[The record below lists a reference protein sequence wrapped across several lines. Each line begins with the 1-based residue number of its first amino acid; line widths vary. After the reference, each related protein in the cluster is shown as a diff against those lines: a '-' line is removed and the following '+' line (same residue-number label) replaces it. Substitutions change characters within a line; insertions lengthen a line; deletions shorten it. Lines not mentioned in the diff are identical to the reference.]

1 MDKTPQVTDDIIAS
15 NMDKMIEER
24 TILLESLRALVSEIT
39 SETLIGTEEIEN
51 GFILKVPLPDQRT
64 QKVYITVDRRDADG
78 ENLFQIFTVC
88 AQADPELFEFALKMN
103 MELDYGALAIK
114 NIDEKDALVMVHTQ
128 LVRTAQPAEIE
139 KSLLT
144 LAEVGDDLE
153 RILTGED
160 FR

>member
-1 MDKTPQVTDDIIAS
+1 MDNITQNTNEILTPNTDKI
-15 NMDKMIEER
+15 NEER
-24 TILLESLRALVSEIT
+24 MILLESLRALVSEIT
-39 SETLIGTEEIEN
+39 SNTLIESEEIEN
-51 GFILKVPLPDQRT
+51 GFILSVPLPDQRT
-64 QKVYITVDRRDADG
+64 QKIFITVDRRDADG

-88 AQADPELFEFALKMN
+88 AEADPSLFEFALKMN

-114 NIDEKDALVMVHTQ
+114 NIEGNDSLVMVHTQ

-139 KSLLT
+139 KSVLT

>member
-1 MDKTPQVTDDIIAS
+1 
-15 NMDKMIEER
+15 
-24 TILLESLRALVSEIT
+24 
-39 SETLIGTEEIEN
+39 
-51 GFILKVPLPDQRT
+51 
-64 QKVYITVDRRDADG
+64 
-78 ENLFQIFTVC
+78 
-88 AQADPELFEFALKMN
+88 LFEFALKMN